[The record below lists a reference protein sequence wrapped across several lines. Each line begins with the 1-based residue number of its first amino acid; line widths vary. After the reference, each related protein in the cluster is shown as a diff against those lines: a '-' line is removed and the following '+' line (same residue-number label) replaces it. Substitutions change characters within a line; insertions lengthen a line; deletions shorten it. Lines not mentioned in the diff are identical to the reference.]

1 MKPLTEL
8 LALPD
13 LSNFHLDQMKL
24 YQQSESRLV
33 ADSGSTLLW
42 ILRSDLS
49 YTVPL
54 WDKDEAGAIAMGV
67 KLS

>member
-1 MKPLTEL
+1 MPIHVALYKFCFIIIIIIIIITTSVQVMKPLTEL

-13 LSNFHLDQMKL
+13 WSNFHLDQMKL

-42 ILRSDLS
+42 I
-49 YTVPL
+49 
-54 WDKDEAGAIAMGV
+54 
-67 KLS
+67 